1 MPFDLRPD
9 VLLALALAALWVLAG
24 LFGVLRLRS
33 ARGARLGDRLGQQT
47 GKPLGRVLILGA
59 LAAALVTVV
68 LADWEPAL
76 QAVVGGLLVVA
87 ALLTWLRPS
96 SDERECGTE
105 GVRHSWYVIGFREV
119 AEWRLTGEHL
129 RFRLFGE
136 WTAAPLP
143 ENEHPR
149 VRQNLE
155 SVAADRESRFSA

>member
-24 LFGVLRLRS
+24 LIGVLRLRA
-33 ARGARLGDRLGQQT
+33 ARGARLGERLGQQT
-47 GKPLGRVLILGA
+47 GKPLGRMLILGA
-59 LAAALVTVV
+59 LVAALVAV
-68 LADWEPAL
+68 LLAEWEPGL
-76 QAVVGGLLVVA
+76 QAAVGGLLVA
-87 ALLTWLRPS
+87 SALLTWLRPGAA
-96 SDERECGTE
+96 DRECGTE

-143 ENEHPR
+143 EIEHPR

>member
-9 VLLALALAALWVLAG
+9 VLLALSLAALWVLAG
-24 LFGVLRLRS
+24 LFGVLRLRT
-33 ARGARLGDRLGQQT
+33 ARGSRMGERLAHQSGQAR
-47 GKPLGRVLILGA
+47 GRWLILGV
-59 LAAALVTVV
+59 LAAALVAVV

-76 QAVVGGLLVVA
+76 QGVTAALLAAA
-87 ALLTWLRPS
+87 ALLTWLRPGAE
-96 SDERECGTE
+96 ERECGTE
-105 GVRHSWYVIGFREV
+105 GVRHSWYVLGFSQV

-143 ENEHPR
+143 ENEQPR
-149 VRQNLE
+149 VRQVLE